1 MTRTVPGSGAIIR
14 PEFNSVFGVRAIFV
28 ENGGDGYDANDP
40 PKLTIQNA
48 GTPLREAVLRPIIQD
63 NRILAVEI
71 LDPGE
76 GYDPLRLKI
85 ESTDPG
91 NLGARGKVFLNAT
104 GGIDYIQMTTLG
116 DNYFDGT
123 SAVIEGGG
131 GSGSELVPVTGGVTG
146 LVITREG
153 RNYDLNDAN
162 VVISGGGGGDGATGT
177 VTPNQFGKVTSI
189 TLTNQGEFFET
200 APIVQ
205 IIGGGGRGAAAS
217 ADIDLGAI
225 TSIDLSNQGNG
236 YTNSPKVIFARDT
249 NLIRRQRNRQ
259 SLNSVVYNLTGLIS
273 DVAPS
278 DSTINVETTAA
289 YPGSGKFLVGK
300 EIVRYTGKTA
310 TSFTGLDRGVN
321 FRFDQKVT
329 LDNLQDDAQGVSQY
343 SFAVTDQ
350 VKRFVASATSRVAIV
365 YDWDPIAHELYLT
378 FEVDEL
384 AFIDGGNSADKT
396 ASIQFVGGS
405 AQSSGTGVSPHVII
419 DSPGNDIVTF
429 TDPLSAILNKAFED
443 DDELDGVGDGI
454 IDLVNTGTEYENDTN
469 LDGGIASSKYGIEE
483 ELGGQNITLFQ
494 AADKLYDGANPP
506 QLATVV
512 TAGVLGDGD
521 THLSLGAIAVRDRNA
536 SAYAVDEIITGQSS
550 GVTATFVSITAGERT
565 GEFILNVKN
574 ITASNT
580 ASKFAAGETIQGQGS
595 GATGVH
601 IFTEYTTRVRN
612 EDD

>member
-28 ENGGDGYDANDP
+28 ESGGDGYDANDP

-85 ESTDPG
+85 ESTDVG
-91 NLGARGKVFLNAT
+91 SLGARGKVFLNAT

-259 SLNSVVYNLTGLIS
+259 SLN
-273 DVAPS
+273 
-278 DSTINVETTAA
+278 
-289 YPGSGKFLVGK
+289 
-300 EIVRYTGKTA
+300 
-310 TSFTGLDRGVN
+310 
-321 FRFDQKVT
+321 
-329 LDNLQDDAQGVSQY
+329 
-343 SFAVTDQ
+343 
-350 VKRFVASATSRVAIV
+350 
-365 YDWDPIAHELYLT
+365 
-378 FEVDEL
+378 
-384 AFIDGGNSADKT
+384 
-396 ASIQFVGGS
+396 
-405 AQSSGTGVSPHVII
+405 
-419 DSPGNDIVTF
+419 
-429 TDPLSAILNKAFED
+429 
-443 DDELDGVGDGI
+443 
-454 IDLVNTGTEYENDTN
+454 
-469 LDGGIASSKYGIEE
+469 
-483 ELGGQNITLFQ
+483 
-494 AADKLYDGANPP
+494 
-506 QLATVV
+506 
-512 TAGVLGDGD
+512 
-521 THLSLGAIAVRDRNA
+521 LSLI
-536 SAYAVDEIITGQSS
+536 
-550 GVTATFVSITAGERT
+550 
-565 GEFILNVKN
+565 
-574 ITASNT
+574 
-580 ASKFAAGETIQGQGS
+580 
-595 GATGVH
+595 H
-601 IFTEYTTRVRN
+601 I
-612 EDD
+612 

>member
-1 MTRTVPGSGAIIR
+1 MARTVPGSGAIIQ
-14 PEFNSVFGVRAIFV
+14 PEFNSVFGVRAIAV
-28 ENGGDGYDANDP
+28 VDGGDGYDANDP
-40 PKLTIQNA
+40 PKLTVQNC

-63 NRILAVEI
+63 SRILAVEI

-85 ESTDPG
+85 DSTDEG
-91 NLGARGKVFLNAT
+91 SIGARGKVFLNET

-205 IIGGGGRGAAAS
+205 IIGGGGKGAAAN
-217 ADIDLGAI
+217 ATIDLGAI
-225 TSIDLSNQGNG
+225 TSIDLTNKGNG
-236 YTNSPKVIFARDT
+236 YTNSPKVVFARDT
-249 NLIRRQRNRQ
+249 NLIRKQRNRQ

-278 DSTINVETTAA
+278 DNTINVETTAA

-300 EIVRYTGKTA
+300 EIVRYTGKTS
-310 TSFTGLDRGVN
+310 TSFTGLDRGIN
-321 FRFDQKVT
+321 FRFDQKVI
-329 LDNLQDDAQGVSQY
+329 LDNLQDDANGVSQY
-343 SFAVTDQ
+343 SFEVTDQ

-365 YDWDPIAHELYLT
+365 YDWDPVAHALFLT

-384 AFIDGGNSADKT
+384 AFIDGGNSSDKT
-396 ASIQFVGGS
+396 ASIQFVAGS

-419 DSPGNDIVTF
+419 DSAGNDIVTF

-454 IDLVNTGTEYENDTN
+454 IDLVNTGTEFENDIN

-494 AADKLYDGANPP
+494 AADKLYDGNSPP

-521 THLSLGAIAVRDRNA
+521 THQSFGAITVRNRNTT
-536 SAYAVDEIITGQSS
+536 AYSLNETVTGQST
-550 GVTATFVSITAGERT
+550 GVTATFKGITAGERD
-565 GEFILNVKN
+565 GEFIINVES
-574 ITASNT
+574 ITPSNT
-580 ASKFAAGETIQGQGS
+580 NNKFSAGETIQGQGS
-595 GATGVH
+595 GATSTH